1 MAGLLQVL
9 FSFNQEEQRV
19 SRLHTVT
26 SALALSLLALSPP
39 SHAQDTAMTPQE
51 IQATW
56 AGKTVSAKI
65 GAGPS
70 VGKVVELELKA
81 DGSAQLGGA
90 LLDNGAWRLSDKG
103 YCATWKKIRAGQEGC
118 FTVVRKGSRLQVF
131 NPDSSLNSIVTAIK

>member
-1 MAGLLQVL
+1 M
-9 FSFNQEEQRV
+9 

-26 SALALSLLALSPP
+26 SAFVLSLLALSPA

-51 IQATW
+51 IQAAW
-56 AGKTVSAKI
+56 IGKTVSAKI

-90 LLDNGAWRLSDKG
+90 LLDSGAWRLSEKG

-118 FTVVRKGSRLQVF
+118 FTVVRKGSELHVL
-131 NPDSSLNSIVTAIK
+131 NLDGSLNSIVTAIK